1 MSIEQFKKNIESERE
16 ASATKYGT
24 KTEYSYKN
32 TKLVSTQEIIDYDM
46 VLSFKAGHE
55 AATNRLLPLLEKA
68 VEMAEFYKRECP
80 HLCYPL
86 ILKKE
91 ISFMIVESDIASTE
105 QIIKFYPAQD
115 FLDEIKE
122 EFGK

>member
-1 MSIEQFKKNIESERE
+1 MNIEQFKKNIESERE

-32 TKLVSTQEIIDYDM
+32 TKLVSTQEIIDDDM
-46 VLSFKAGHE
+46 LLSFKAGHE

-68 VEMAEFYKRECP
+68 IEVAEFYADRKITIE
-80 HLCYPL
+80 YEQKDGAFKTESMTNAFT
-86 ILKKE
+86 LK
-91 ISFMIVESDIASTE
+91 AR
-105 QIIKFYPAQD
+105 D
-115 FLDEIKE
+115 FLAEIKE